1 TAWSQR
7 GGDIDGEGADDQSG
21 ESVSLSSDGS
31 VLAIG
36 AADNDGNGD
45 SSGHVRV
52 YEWTG
57 TVWSQ
62 RGGDIDG
69 ESAGDL
75 SGCSVS
81 LSSDGSVLAIGAVAN
96 DDYSGHVRVYEWDGT
111 DWSQQGA
118 DIDGEAF
125 GGGFGISVS
134 LSSDGSV
141 LAIGAPGDN
150 GNGSNSGSVRVYEWD
165 GTGWFQRG
173 GDIDGASAGD
183 GSGSAVSLSSDGSVL
198 AIGAP
203 NNDDN
208 GDYSG
213 HVRVYE
219 WDETGWSQRGG
230 DIDGAS
236 AGDMSGSAVSL
247 SSDGSVLAI
256 GAPNNDDNGDDS
268 GHVRVYEACISTCE
282 ISAIAVSNL
291 SSCTPGTDTYTAD
304 VTVSFQSVPATGT
317 LELSG
322 SGSASVSVGDLD
334 SPTSHVFT
342 GVEMPADGEAI
353 DLSVTFTDATSCV
366 FTESNAGTA
375 PVSCQNCLSENT
387 LQITTIQSAPP
398 LVLDENGEWF
408 TVYNPTDSVVDLN
421 GYTILDDGTDSHSIT
436 TSLLLP
442 AGGSI
447 TLGNNADTLTNGG
460 VHIDYAYGSD
470 ITLDDEEDEIV
481 LVCSGTEVAR
491 AAYSGGL
498 FAGCT
503 NPTVALGAD
512 GTVSITPAQVEDGTM
527 ALDGLAGLWL
537 DVTDFDCSNQGQDNP
552 VELTVVDTD
561 GDTSTCMANV
571 SVIDNM
577 APTAVCADV
586 TIALD
591 SAGTALLVADS
602 LDGGSTDNCATSFT
616 YEASQVAFSCDD
628 LGEQSVTLTV
638 SDGSP
643 DAESGNCTATVT
655 VVDDAAPVAE
665 CQDAAV
671 QLDAAGMATLSPEAV
686 NNGSYDNCT
695 PAPGLVLEVSQDQFD
710 CGDLGQQTVSLFV
723 SDGSPNSGSG
733 SCMAMVT
740 VEDLLP
746 PQAECTDVTVQLD
759 ENGTA
764 FLPSFNVDGGSSDNC
779 GTLDLAL
786 SQSSFDCT
794 HLGENAVDMIVSDGS
809 NNQDTC
815 TATITVEDVISPVA
829 VCQPF
834 SVSLDSTGF
843 ASITADNVDGGSTD
857 NCPGVSLMLN
867 QSTFDCGDIG
877 TNTVTLTV
885 TDA

>member
-1 TAWSQR
+1 DDKIAWY
-7 GGDIDGEGADDQSG
+7 EN
-21 ESVSLSSDGS
+21 DGS
-31 VLAIG
+31 GNFG
-36 AADNDGNGD
+36 AQQ
-45 SSGHVRV
+45 VI
-52 YEWTG
+52 T
-57 TVWSQ
+57 T
-62 RGGDIDG
+62 
-69 ESAGDL
+69 SA
-75 SGCSVS
+75 
-81 LSSDGSVLAIGAVAN
+81 
-96 DDYSGHVRVYEWDGT
+96 
-111 DWSQQGA
+111 
-118 DIDGEAF
+118 
-125 GGGFGISVS
+125 
-134 LSSDGSV
+134 
-141 LAIGAPGDN
+141 
-150 GNGSNSGSVRVYEWD
+150 
-165 GTGWFQRG
+165 
-173 GDIDGASAGD
+173 DGASSVYAMDLDGDGDADVLSASLNDDKIAWYEND
-183 GSGSAVSLSSDGSVL
+183 GSGNFGAQQVITTSADAARSVYAMDLDGDGDADVLSASS
-198 AIGAP
+198 
-203 NNDDN
+203 NDDKIAW
-208 GDYSG
+208 
-213 HVRVYE
+213 YE
-219 WDETGWSQRGG
+219 NE
-230 DIDGAS
+230 
-236 AGDMSGSAVSL
+236 
-247 SSDGSVLAI
+247 
-256 GAPNNDDNGDDS
+256 
-268 GHVRVYEACISTCE
+268 
-282 ISAIAVSNL
+282 
-291 SSCTPGTDTYTAD
+291 CTTT
-304 VTVSFQSVPATGT
+304 
-317 LELSG
+317 
-322 SGSASVSVGDLD
+322 
-334 SPTSHVFT
+334 
-342 GVEMPADGEAI
+342 
-353 DLSVTFTDATSCV
+353 
-366 FTESNAGTA
+366 
-375 PVSCQNCLSENT
+375 QNCLSENT

-491 AAYSGGL
+491 ATYSGGL

-561 GDTSTCMANV
+561 GDTSTCMAIV

-591 SAGTALLVADS
+591 SAGMALLVADS

-695 PAPGLVLEVSQDQFD
+695 PAAGLVLEVSQDQFD

-843 ASITADNVDGGSTD
+843 ASIMADNVDGGSTD
-857 NCPGVSLMLN
+857 NCAGVSLMLN

-885 TDA
+885 TDASNNMDTCQATVTVTDDLPPQAICADISVALDSI